1 MSGSAARTIA
11 IRLTADN
18 AEPTRRALEQ
28 VGVSGER
35 ALRRIDAASAAA
47 QPALQGLAAAS
58 DGAVRAFAN
67 MGVGLGGAERVFA
80 GVATGAGLAATAIA
94 ALAAGTVAAGVAVAR
109 AGDQAT
115 ESLARLQAAT
125 GSVAAAESA
134 YQGLYRLSQQ
144 TGVAVSESAGAFAR
158 FALAAREV
166 GATND
171 QVLAPVR
178 TVQQAGIV
186 AGASTSETTSTVMQL
201 GQALASGKLQGDE
214 LRSILENM
222 PTLAEAL
229 ARQLGVGVGELRKMG
244 EEGKLTADVVMP
256 ALLRAGERINAEFE
270 KLPPTMGRSFSILGE
285 AMTRFAADLDR
296 ALGLSQ
302 AIARAAQAA
311 AAAVDRTRVAVGLGT
326 PEETAR
332 AGQAA
337 AQQRLANADRQ
348 AAEIE
353 RTIAALEANPRR
365 TVPEDAILE
374 TLRSNAAPLRAD
386 RERAIAEL
394 ERFNREVEQIER
406 EALVRRLG
414 EQEAAERQ
422 RAEGQR
428 RRDAASLEDL
438 RKSLDRERGI
448 REAHGTRIRDI
459 DALLSRGAVEAAEAQ
474 RLRAAADRERDDALK
489 RLGDTARETGRRVRE
504 VEYESAPD
512 GQTVFP
518 VAAVQAALAR
528 AAEQQERREAEARR
542 SRERAMDDARREKER
557 FEQQSR
563 DAFARIGENAFDR
576 IGQGLV
582 NAFTF
587 GGKAALDFGSLAKSV
602 LASAAAD
609 FAKLGL
615 VNPLANAVFGTMR
628 PTLAGAFAGGGEAP
642 GGAVSG
648 LSGVAGP
655 SIFSV
660 LGESLGLTG
669 SGGLLG
675 TTLWT
680 TSSGAAATA
689 ALPAGVAGP
698 VLPASALGSM
708 GMGTTL
714 GSLLGGTAAGF
725 GAGMLTSSIVGGMRG
740 TVGPGGTIGAGAGA
754 LAGAAIGSIIPGI
767 GTLIGGLIGGAIG
780 GGGGALFGP
789 TRRGMAR
796 RAGGDVFY
804 GVNDAGQLVITAAR
818 GKRWDEAGSRAAVQE
833 QLDRIN
839 AAIRE
844 RDLRFE
850 GISGAIGFG
859 QASRSARELDGAAL
873 TRGLRSGNANVQTA
887 LGTLGARGAGLEE
900 ALNAVDWVRGVF
912 ETLSKPDRVSGFLKA
927 LEDLNRTFDEATARA
942 RDLGL
947 SESDLNARRAERIA
961 RLEEERANRLQAVDA
976 NLTARGL
983 RLAGDERGADLTA
996 FDNTAREEVRQLR
1009 ETLFQLGLERTA
1021 EYWNR
1026 IARLEQTLAGE
1037 RLAIVERYNQQA
1049 LAQERARQSAARGL
1063 LEQLTIGDLGGL
1075 APETRYFA
1083 GLQAL
1088 NVARGTLADGATPE
1102 EVADFA
1108 RLAQSVLP
1116 VARDFL
1122 GTSDRYAGLV
1132 ADIASTIR
1140 QAVPGADTAN
1150 LAALLEAQAT
1160 GTDRVELA
1168 ILSTGQQQT
1177 EVLRTLLVELRRLTA
1192 QNEAL
1197 LRRVA

>member
-1 MSGSAARTIA
+1 MSGTAARTIV

-28 VGVSGER
+28 VGESGER
-35 ALRRIDAASAAA
+35 ALRRIDAASGAA

-67 MGVGLGGAERVFA
+67 MGVGLGGAERVFG

-125 GSVAAAESA
+125 GSIAAAEAA

-171 QVLAPVR
+171 QVLALVR
-178 TVQQAGIV
+178 TVQHAGIV
-186 AGASTSETTSTVMQL
+186 AGASTAETTSTVMQL

-229 ARQLGVGVGELRKMG
+229 ARQLGIGVGELRKMG

-348 AAEIE
+348 SAEIE
-353 RTIAALEANPRR
+353 RTIAGLEANPRR

-374 TLRSNAAPLRAD
+374 TLRRQAAPLRAD
-386 RERAIAEL
+386 RERAVAEL
-394 ERFNREVEQIER
+394 ERFNREVEEIER

-414 EQEAAERQ
+414 EQEAADRQ

-428 RRDAASLEDL
+428 RRDAASLEEL
-438 RKSLDRERGI
+438 RKGLDRERGV
-448 REAHGTRIRDI
+448 REEHATRVREI

-474 RLRAAADRERDDALK
+474 RMRAAADRERDAALQ
-489 RLGDTARETGRRVRE
+489 RLGATARETARQVRE
-504 VEYESAPD
+504 VDYEHAPA

-518 VAAVQAALAR
+518 AAAVQAAQVR
-528 AAEQQERREAEARR
+528 TAEQQERREAEARR
-542 SRERAMDDARREKER
+542 TRERAMDDARREVER

-563 DAFARIGENAFDR
+563 DAVARIGETAFDR

-582 NAFTF
+582 NAFTS
-587 GGKAALDFGSLAKSV
+587 GGKAALDFGSLARSV
-602 LASAAAD
+602 LASVAAD
-609 FAKLGL
+609 LAKLGL
-615 VNPLANAVFGTMR
+615 VNPLANAVLGTAR
-628 PTLAGAFAGGGEAP
+628 PTLAAAFSSGTTSAAAGEAAGGL
-642 GGAVSG
+642 GGFSGLLSMGSG
-648 LSGVAGP
+648 LSGLG
-655 SIFSV
+655 SSV
-660 LGESLGLTG
+660 SGFLATPMWGGTSGLAA
-669 SGGLLG
+669 GGLSGPGGLAALEASG
-675 TTLWT
+675 I
-680 TSSGAAATA
+680 GAANVGGLAAPTLGAT
-689 ALPAGVAGP
+689 LGVAGLGA
-698 VLPASALGSM
+698 VGGGFLASAM
-708 GMGTTL
+708 GGNTT
-714 GSLLGGTAAGF
+714 GGA
-725 GAGMLTSSIVGGMRG
+725 V
-740 TVGPGGTIGAGAGA
+740 
-754 LAGAAIGSIIPGI
+754 
-767 GTLIGGLIGGAIG
+767 GGAIG
-780 GGGGALFGP
+780 ATAGFLLGGPLGAFIGGAAGGALGGLFGP
-789 TRRGMAR
+789 SKKGMAK
-796 RAGGDVFY
+796 RAGGDVLY
-804 GVNDAGQLVITAAR
+804 GVDEAGQLAITAAR

-844 RDLRFE
+844 RDIRFE
-850 GISGAIGFG
+850 GISGAVGFG
-859 QASRSARELDGAAL
+859 PGSRSPREIDSAAL
-873 TRGLRSGNANVQTA
+873 TRGLRSDNANVQTA
-887 LGTLGARGAGLEE
+887 LGTLGGRSAGLEE
-900 ALNAVDWVRGVF
+900 ALGAVDWVRGVF
-912 ETLSKPDRVSGFLKA
+912 ETLSKPDRVSGFLQA
-927 LEDLNRTFDEATARA
+927 LEELNKTFDEATTKA

-947 SESDLNARRAERIA
+947 SEVDLNARRAERIA
-961 RLEEERANRLQAVDA
+961 KLEEERTNRLQAIDA
-976 NLTARGL
+976 NLTTRGL
-983 RLAGDERGADLTA
+983 RLAGDARGADLTA

-1009 ETLFQLGLERTA
+1009 ETLFQLGLEGTA
-1021 EYWNR
+1021 DYADR
-1026 IARLEQTLAGE
+1026 ILRLEQTLAAE
-1037 RLAIVERYNQQA
+1037 RLSIVERYADQQ
-1049 LAQERARQSAARGL
+1049 RAVASAARGL
-1063 LEQLTIGDLGGL
+1063 LEQLTIGELGGL

-1088 NVARGTLADGATPE
+1088 NAARGTLADGATQE

-1108 RLAQSVLP
+1108 RLAQAVLP
-1116 VARDFL
+1116 IARDFL

-1140 QAVPGADTAN
+1140 QAVPGADPAN
-1150 LAALLEAQAT
+1150 LGALLEAQAT
-1160 GTDRVELA
+1160 GTERVELA

-1177 EVLRTLLVELRRLTA
+1177 DVLRTLLVELRRLTA

>member
-1 MSGSAARTIA
+1 MSGAAARTIA

-18 AEPTRRALEQ
+18 AEPTRRALEG
-28 VGVSGER
+28 VGETGER
-35 ALRRIDAASAAA
+35 ALRRIDAAFAQA

-80 GVATGAGLAATAIA
+80 GIATGAGLAATAIA

-109 AGDQAT
+109 AGDAAT

-125 GSVAAAESA
+125 DSIAAAEAA

-166 GATND
+166 GATNE
-171 QVLAPVR
+171 QVLALVR

-311 AAAVDRTRVAVGLGT
+311 AATVDRTRVAVGLGT

-337 AQQRLANADRQ
+337 AQQRLANTDRQ

-353 RTIAALEANPRR
+353 RSIAALEANPRR

-374 TLRSNAAPLRAD
+374 TLRRQAAPLRAD

-394 ERFNREVEQIER
+394 ERFNREVEEIER

-414 EQEAAERQ
+414 EQEAADRQ

-428 RRDAASLEDL
+428 RRDAGSLEDL
-438 RKSLDRERGI
+438 RKALDKERGI
-448 REAHGTRIRDI
+448 REEHATRVREIE
-459 DALLSRGAVEAAEAQ
+459 ALLSRGAVEGAEAQ

-489 RLGDTARETGRRVRE
+489 RLGDTARETARRVRD
-504 VEYESAPD
+504 VEYESAPA

-518 VAAVQAALAR
+518 AAAVQGALAR
-528 AAEQQERREAEARR
+528 ATEQQERREAEARR
-542 SRERAMDDARREKER
+542 VRERAMDDARREVER

-582 NAFTF
+582 NAFTS

-615 VNPLANAVFGTMR
+615 VNPLANFVLGTAR
-628 PTLAGAFAGGGEAP
+628 PTLAAAFASSGDGAA

-648 LSGVAGP
+648 LSSLAGT
-655 SIFSV
+655 SIFSG
-660 LGESLGLTG
+660 LGESLGLTGANGLFSGLGASLGLTG

-698 VLPASALGSM
+698 VLPASGLGSM

-767 GTLIGGLIGGAIG
+767 GTLVGGLIGGAIG

-789 TRRGMAR
+789 TRKGMAAR
-796 RAGGDVFY
+796 SGGDVWFDI
-804 GVNDAGQLVITAAR
+804 GPDGRLTLAGAR
-818 GKRWDEAGSRAAVQE
+818 GKRWDQAGSTADAQAQVAELERTLAGLGLRFDPAGAGSRAVT
-833 QLDRIN
+833 L
-839 AAIRE
+839 
-844 RDLRFE
+844 
-850 GISGAIGFG
+850 GYG
-859 QASRSARELDGAAL
+859 QASGSARSAGEALERSGAMRFLTSDSANVRQVLASGGSLASVLGNVEWVRGIYEPL
-873 TRGLRSGNANVQTA
+873 TRAASATGAWEAQIEEITRKYGEVIAKSEELGLATDKISQAREREIGAVREQQRA
-887 LGTLGARGAGLEE
+887 AELARGA
-900 ALNAVDWVRGVF
+900 
-912 ETLSKPDRVSGFLKA
+912 P
-927 LEDLNRTFDEATARA
+927 ARA
-942 RDLGL
+942 
-947 SESDLNARRAERIA
+947 
-961 RLEEERANRLQAVDA
+961 
-976 NLTARGL
+976 
-983 RLAGDERGADLTA
+983 
-996 FDNTAREEVRQLR
+996 
-1009 ETLFQLGLERTA
+1009 
-1021 EYWNR
+1021 
-1026 IARLEQTLAGE
+1026 
-1037 RLAIVERYNQQA
+1037 
-1049 LAQERARQSAARGL
+1049 L
-1063 LEQLTIGDLGGL
+1063 LEQLTIGGV
-1075 APETRYFA
+1075 A
-1083 GLQAL
+1083 GLSPE
-1088 NVARGTLADGATPE
+1088 ARGFAALSSLNAARQGIDGSQTALAEYVRVASSALPAIRDVFGTSERYAAIVA
-1102 EVADFA
+1102 EVAQTLREASPGSNGANLAELLEVQA
-1108 RLAQSVLP
+1108 RGSDAVAEAVL
-1116 VARDFL
+1116 
-1122 GTSDRYAGLV
+1122 
-1132 ADIASTIR
+1132 ST
-1140 QAVPGADTAN
+1140 GADTAD
-1150 LAALLEAQAT
+1150 L
-1160 GTDRVELA
+1160 
-1168 ILSTGQQQT
+1168 
-1177 EVLRTLLVELRRLTA
+1177 LRRLLGEFSTLRG
-1192 QNEAL
+1192 QIEAL
-1197 LRRVA
+1197 ARRVAS

>member
-1 MSGSAARTIA
+1 
-11 IRLTADN
+11 
-18 AEPTRRALEQ
+18 
-28 VGVSGER
+28 
-35 ALRRIDAASAAA
+35 
-47 QPALQGLAAAS
+47 
-58 DGAVRAFAN
+58 
-67 MGVGLGGAERVFA
+67 
-80 GVATGAGLAATAIA
+80 
-94 ALAAGTVAAGVAVAR
+94 

-125 GSVAAAESA
+125 GSIAAAEAA

-171 QVLAPVR
+171 QVLALVR

-186 AGASTSETTSTVMQL
+186 AGASTVETSATVLQL
-201 GQALASGKLQGDE
+201 GQALASGRLQGDE

-229 ARQLGVGVGELRKMG
+229 ARELGVGVGALRRMG
-244 EEGKLTADVVMP
+244 EEGRLTADVVMP

-270 KLPPTMGRSFSILGE
+270 RLPPTMGRSFAILGE

-311 AAAVDRTRVAVGLGT
+311 AVAVDRTRVGVGLGT

-337 AQQRLANADRQ
+337 AQQRLSNADRQ

-353 RTIAALEANPRR
+353 RSIAGLEANPRR
-365 TVPEDAILE
+365 TVPENAILE
-374 TLRSNAAPLRAD
+374 TLRRQAAPLRAD
-386 RERAIAEL
+386 RERANAEL
-394 ERFNREVEQIER
+394 ERFNRDVDQIER

-414 EQEAAERQ
+414 EQEAADRQ
-422 RAEGQR
+422 RAEGQL
-428 RRDAASLEDL
+428 RRDATSLEDL
-438 RKSLDRERGI
+438 RKALDKERGV
-448 REAHGTRIRDI
+448 REEHATRVREIE
-459 DALLSRGAVEAAEAQ
+459 ALLSRGAVEGAEAQ
-474 RLRAAADRERDDALK
+474 RLRAAADRERDDALR
-489 RLGDTARETGRRVRE
+489 RLGDTARETARQVRA
-504 VEYESAPD
+504 VEYESAPA

-518 VAAVQAALAR
+518 AAVVQAAQAR
-528 AAEQQERREAEARR
+528 AGEQQERREAEARR
-542 SRERAMDDARREKER
+542 TRERAMDDARTSVER

-563 DAFARIGENAFDR
+563 DAFSRVGENAFDR

-582 NAFTF
+582 NAFTS
-587 GGKAALDFGSLAKSV
+587 GGKAALDFGSLARSV

-609 FAKLGL
+609 LAKLGL
-615 VNPLANAVFGTMR
+615 VNPLTNAMLSATR
-628 PTLAGAFAGGGEAP
+628 PTLAGAFAGGGGDEAS
-642 GGAVSG
+642 GGAMSG
-648 LSGVAGP
+648 LSDIAGS
-655 SIFSV
+655 SIFSG

-669 SGGLLG
+669 ANGLFSGLGASLGLTGTGGLLG

-680 TSSGAAATA
+680 TSAGAAATA
-689 ALPAGVAGP
+689 ALPAGVSGP
-698 VLPASALGSM
+698 VMAASGLGAS

-714 GSLLGGTAAGF
+714 GSLLGGAGAGF
-725 GAGMLTSSIVGGMRG
+725 GAGMLTSSIVGGIRG

-767 GTLIGGLIGGAIG
+767 GTLIGGLIGGALG
-780 GGGGALFGP
+780 GGGGAMFGP
-789 TRRGMAR
+789 TKKGMAS

-804 GVNDAGQLVITAAR
+804 GVDEAGQLAITAAR

-833 QLDRIN
+833 QLDQIN
-839 AAIRE
+839 TAIRA

-850 GISGAIGFG
+850 GIGGALGFG
-859 QASRSARELDGAAL
+859 QASGSPRALDGAAL
-873 TRGLRSGNANVQTA
+873 TRGLRSDNANAQTA
-887 LGTLGARGAGLEE
+887 ISTLGGRGAGIEE

-912 ETLSKPDRVSGFLKA
+912 ETLGKPDRVSGFLKA
-927 LEDLNRTFDEATARA
+927 LEDLNKTFDDATARA

-947 SESDLNARRAERIA
+947 SEASLNARRAERIA
-961 RLEEERANRLQAVDA
+961 RLEEERAARLGAIDA
-976 NLTARGL
+976 NLAARGL
-983 RLAGDERGADLTA
+983 RLVGDERGADLA
-996 FDNTAREEVRQLR
+996 GFDNTAREEVRQLK
-1009 ETLFQLGLERTA
+1009 ETLFQLGLDGTA
-1021 EYWNR
+1021 DYFNR
-1026 IARLEQTLAGE
+1026 IARLEQNLAGE
-1037 RLAIVERYNQQA
+1037 RLAIAERYNAQA
-1049 LAQERARQSAARGL
+1049 LAQERARQGTARDL
-1063 LEQLTIGDLGGL
+1063 LEQLTIGGLGGL

-1088 NVARGTLADGATPE
+1088 NAARGSLADGATQE
-1102 EVADFA
+1102 EVSDFA
-1108 RLAQSVLP
+1108 RLAQAVLP
-1116 VARDFL
+1116 IARDFL

-1140 QAVPGADTAN
+1140 QAVPGADPAN

-1160 GTDRVELA
+1160 GSDRVELA
-1168 ILSTGQQQT
+1168 ILSSGQQQT